1 MSVEI
6 EEKLRRSAGISYR
19 NVSFAFGDS
28 QVVMMSVKATGDIF
42 QVKLNGKVLALAK
55 SEEQKAAIAEIV
67 AAMASGRTK
76 FQAALARASV
86 SLPAPVK
93 TAAPRM
99 LEQLRVVLADKLE
112 ALELAKEWLVTLQ
125 NLHLLR

>member
-1 MSVEI
+1 MIFYLSIKAAKRLFTQAGAPVVSVEI

-42 QVKLNGKVLALAK
+42 QVKLNGKVLALA
-55 SEEQKAAIAEIV
+55 
-67 AAMASGRTK
+67 
-76 FQAALARASV
+76 RASV